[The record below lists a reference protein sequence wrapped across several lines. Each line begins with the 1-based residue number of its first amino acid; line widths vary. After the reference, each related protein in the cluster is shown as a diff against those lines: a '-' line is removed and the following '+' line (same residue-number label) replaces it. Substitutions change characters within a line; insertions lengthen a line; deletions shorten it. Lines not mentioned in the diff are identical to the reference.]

1 MDNDNITYI
10 RKRTIIEEKIPVSQF
25 RPYHKHPRKD
35 PIGTKKFD
43 AFCADVR
50 ESGVREQIFARYTK
64 DEKNDDGKPL
74 YEIISGHCRW
84 MAAKEADFET
94 IYAKIVEIDDDKA
107 DELVTSYNF
116 SNRDFSPSEIGKFC
130 KLWMDSKNKQGKRG
144 RDNDETSNRKIL
156 VEMYGLSSMTDVHR
170 HIRYAYLIPEFQ
182 DLVDEK
188 KGWRGKG
195 ENISYLN
202 EFEQKMLHQILT
214 DNKHELTT
222 EQSIELK
229 NARTQTPKDGTSFLT
244 EEQVKGI
251 IFKNNNDSV
260 DKRTKKSRNIKVP
273 RKSIEK
279 LVLKYFGNQEP
290 SEEDL
295 NALIMKAL
303 EAYVGDE

>member
-1 MDNDNITYI
+1 MDNDNITHI
-10 RKRTIIEEKIPVSQF
+10 RKRTMIEEKIPVSQF

-35 PIGTKKFD
+35 PIGTKKFE

-50 ESGVREQIFARYTK
+50 ENGVRDQILARYTN
-64 DEKNDDGKPL
+64 DEKNDDGNPL

-84 MAAKEADFET
+84 MAAKEAGFVT
-94 IYAKIVEIDDDKA
+94 IYAKIEEIEDNEA
-107 DELVTSYNF
+107 DQLVTSLNF
-116 SNRDFSPSEIGKFC
+116 SIRDFSPSEIGKFC

-182 DLVDEK
+182 DLVDDK

-202 EFEQKMLHQILT
+202 ELEQKMLHQVLT
-214 DNKHELTT
+214 DNKLELTT

-229 NARTQTPKDGTSFLT
+229 YTKTQMSKDGTCLLK
-244 EEQVKGI
+244 EEQVKSI
-251 IFKNNNDSV
+251 ILKNNNDSV

-279 LVLKYFGNQEP
+279 FVFTMHPACEGLAWYL
-290 SEEDL
+290 
-295 NALIMKAL
+295 M
-303 EAYVGDE
+303 